1 MIRAF
6 IAIELSDEAKAE
18 AYAEARTVARA
29 VQSSLKAGNAGI
41 KWVSEDN
48 IHLTL
53 RFLGNTDEETLSRA
67 ASVLE
72 GIAAGSGPFPVR
84 LKGLSSFPQGFSSPT
99 VVWAGLSEGATES
112 AQLSESIGSAL
123 VGLGIPKEGRHF
135 SPHITLGRVK
145 SGRNSDKLRKAI
157 ESSTF
162 TASSITTVDHIT
174 LFRSALAPGGPVYTP
189 ISIAR
194 LSLP

>member
-1 MIRAF
+1 MGGLIRAF

-18 AYAEARTVARA
+18 AYAEACASAQAVARA
-29 VQSSLKAGNAGI
+29 GV

-53 RFLGNTDEETLSRA
+53 RFLGDTDEETLSRA
-67 ASVLE
+67 ASVLA
-72 GIAAGSGPFPVR
+72 GIAAGSGPFSIR
-84 LKGLSSFPQGFSSPT
+84 LKGLGAFPQGISSPT

-112 AQLSESIGSAL
+112 AQLSESIGSSL
-123 VGLGIPKEGRHF
+123 VDLGIPKEGRHF
-135 SPHITLGRVK
+135 TPHVTLGRVR
-145 SGRNSDKLRKAI
+145 SGKNAYKLRKAI

-162 TASSITTVDHIT
+162 TASSITIADHIT
-174 LFRSALAPGGPVYTP
+174 LFRSVLAPGGPVYTP

-194 LSLP
+194 LSQPGQ

>member
-1 MIRAF
+1 MGGLIRAF

-72 GIAAGSGPFPVR
+72 GIAAGSGP
-84 LKGLSSFPQGFSSPT
+84 
-99 VVWAGLSEGATES
+99 
-112 AQLSESIGSAL
+112 
-123 VGLGIPKEGRHF
+123 
-135 SPHITLGRVK
+135 
-145 SGRNSDKLRKAI
+145 
-157 ESSTF
+157 
-162 TASSITTVDHIT
+162 
-174 LFRSALAPGGPVYTP
+174 
-189 ISIAR
+189 
-194 LSLP
+194 